1 LTVNT
6 VTISS
11 DIGGDNNT
19 YSDGVYASS
28 SPVRGMD
35 GGGHRLWFI
44 PLITVLVGVA
54 NWVKGKAV
62 EIQGYAAS
70 AVNAPGTSATST
82 STIAI
87 PASVPTDISLA
98 LLQAGK
104 AFTKGQTVCVAYD
117 TDPTVQMVGP
127 ILAFDATAKTM
138 TVRVLL
144 KSGSGSQALWN
155 ISVAAPI
162 DASLTGRMVALETEL
177 ARLKSRS
184 RFYNR
189 ELR

>member
-1 LTVNT
+1 
-6 VTISS
+6 
-11 DIGGDNNT
+11 
-19 YSDGVYASS
+19 
-28 SPVRGMD
+28 
-35 GGGHRLWFI
+35 
-44 PLITVLVGVA
+44 
-54 NWVKGKAV
+54 
-62 EIQGYAAS
+62 
-70 AVNAPGTSATST
+70 
-82 STIAI
+82 
-87 PASVPTDISLA
+87 
-98 LLQAGK
+98 
-104 AFTKGQTVCVAYD
+104 
-117 TDPTVQMVGP
+117 
-127 ILAFDATAKTM
+127 M